1 MTPAPRN
8 TMTCDEAALA
18 LILEGDENARA
29 RALRHRDACDQCDI
43 GERGSVPERIRE
55 ALPTPPRWLLVTLSV
70 LGVVQVFIALPW
82 LVGSDPFGFLG
93 STAPATHTAR
103 DGVAGVVVG
112 AAAVLS
118 AVRPRW
124 ARPAFH
130 IAAVVIVAQVVA
142 GVIDSS
148 IAETGL
154 PEVVHL
160 LSVLLVV
167 LIAVCVVSQ
176 IAGPM
181 GPSRFPR
188 LRSVDA
194 GGHGSQRDH

>member
-1 MTPAPRN
+1 MTPSPNYA
-8 TMTCDEAALA
+8 MSCDEAALA
-18 LILEGDENARA
+18 LILEDDEGARA
-29 RALRHRDACDQCDI
+29 RAIRHRDSCELCDI
-43 GERGSVPERIRE
+43 GERGSVPDRIRE
-55 ALPTPPRWLLVTLSV
+55 ALPVPPRWLIVALLV
-70 LGVVQVFIALPW
+70 LGVVQVVVALPW
-82 LVGSDPFGFLG
+82 LVGSDPLGFMG
-93 STAPATHTAR
+93 STAPATHTTR

-112 AAAVLS
+112 AAAVLT
-118 AVRPRW
+118 AIRPRW

-167 LIAVCVVSQ
+167 LIAVCVMNQ

-181 GPSRFPR
+181 GPNRFPR
-188 LRSVDA
+188 LRSID
-194 GGHGSQRDH
+194 SQRSRQDR

>member
-1 MTPAPRN
+1 MTPSPQYA
-8 TMTCDEAALA
+8 MSCDEAALA
-18 LILEGDENARA
+18 LILQDDEGTRA
-29 RALRHRDACDQCDI
+29 RAIRHRASCEQCDI

-55 ALPTPPRWLLVTLSV
+55 ALPVPPRWLIVVLSA
-70 LGVVQVFIALPW
+70 LGIVQVLIALPW

-93 STAPATHTAR
+93 SAAPAAHTTR
-103 DGVAGVVVG
+103 DGVGGVVVG
-112 AAAVLS
+112 AAAVL
-118 AVRPRW
+118 AAARPRW

-160 LSVLLVV
+160 LSVLLVL
-167 LIAVCVVSQ
+167 LIAACVISQ
-176 IAGPM
+176 IAGPV
-181 GPSRFPR
+181 GPTRFPR
-188 LRSVDA
+188 LRSVE
-194 GGHGSQRDH
+194 GRGSRQNH